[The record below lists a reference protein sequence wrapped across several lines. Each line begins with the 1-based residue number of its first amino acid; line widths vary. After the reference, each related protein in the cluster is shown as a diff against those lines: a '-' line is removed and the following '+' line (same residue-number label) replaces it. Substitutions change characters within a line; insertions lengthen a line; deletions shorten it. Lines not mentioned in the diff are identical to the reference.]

1 MNRITYVDYSFQV
14 VDDDIIFDGDL
25 DGDQFMELHD
35 IEEDTLYSISSIDDI
50 EYSVSCFSKMY
61 EDDEP
66 EPDEEDWTGDNIL
79 AFVRH

>member
-35 IEEDTLYSISSIDDI
+35 IEEDTLYSISSIDG
-50 EYSVSCFSKMY
+50 VLCFSIVY

-79 AFVRH
+79 TFARA

>member
-35 IEEDTLYSISSIDDI
+35 IEEDTLYSISSIDG
-50 EYSVSCFSKMY
+50 VLCFSKMY
-61 EDDEP
+61 EDD

>member
-14 VDDDIIFDGDL
+14 VDDEIIFDGDL

-35 IEEDTLYSISSIDDI
+35 IEEDTLYSISSIDG
-50 EYSVSCFSKMY
+50 VLCFSIVY

-79 AFVRH
+79 AFVKH

>member
-35 IEEDTLYSISSIDDI
+35 IEEDTLYSISSIDG
-50 EYSVSCFSKMY
+50 VLCFSIVY

-79 AFVRH
+79 AFVKH

>member
-14 VDDDIIFDGDL
+14 VDDEIIFDGDL

-35 IEEDTLYSISSIDDI
+35 IEEDTLFSISSI
-50 EYSVSCFSKMY
+50 EGVLCFSKVY

-79 AFVRH
+79 TFARA

>member
-14 VDDDIIFDGDL
+14 VDDEIIFDEDL

-35 IEEDTLYSISSIDDI
+35 IEEDTLYSISSIDG
-50 EYSVSCFSKMY
+50 VLCFSKVY

-79 AFVRH
+79 AFVKH

>member
-1 MNRITYVDYSFQV
+1 
-14 VDDDIIFDGDL
+14 
-25 DGDQFMELHD
+25 MELHD
-35 IEEDTLYSISSIDDI
+35 IEEDTLYSISSIDG
-50 EYSVSCFSKMY
+50 VLCFSKMY